1 MPADRTDPADVGS
14 GDTGSSSWINALPRG
29 KIGRD
34 ELTSDSAGTTSTEVI
49 LEDTIVVSSDGR
61 EIDID
66 ASVCVRS
73 DIDGGAQAAIIF
85 DGDQVDRKNNDSVN
99 AGKDISWSLFAQV
112 QPAAGTYVVQVI
124 TGVSGTAGNTVTA
137 KANGKTGSHGTC
149 KFRVVDQ
156 GPALS

>member
-1 MPADRTDPADVGS
+1 MPADRDDPADQNS
-14 GDTGSSSWINALPRG
+14 GDTGSSSWVNSLSRG

-49 LEDTIVVSSDGR
+49 LEDTIVVPDGR

-85 DGDQVDRKNNDSVN
+85 DGAQVDRKNNESVAAN
-99 AGKDISWSLFAQV
+99 KDISWSLFAQV
-112 QPAAGTYVVQVI
+112 QPAAGTYVVQVV
-124 TGVSGTAGNTVTA
+124 TGVSGGAGNTVTA

-149 KFRVVDQ
+149 KFRVVDM
-156 GPALS
+156 GPAL